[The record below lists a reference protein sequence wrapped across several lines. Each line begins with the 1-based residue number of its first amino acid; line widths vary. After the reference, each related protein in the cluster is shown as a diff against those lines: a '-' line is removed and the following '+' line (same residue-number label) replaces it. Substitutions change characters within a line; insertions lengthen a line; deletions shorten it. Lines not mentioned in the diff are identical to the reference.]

1 MRRFR
6 GVLRDLAF
14 LASSIGYGLEMVRG
28 LIGVDAAESGPRAA
42 VPQPSNLH
50 EHPLRRLGDEFLLSS
65 AVTFNQ
71 GVLSNI
77 DAVDSAL
84 IGILGAAGAFTILT
98 VDKMRELAVVPR
110 WVAIGFLAASGLVSL
125 YGYAHGFVG
134 RHPRDVPRPTIFV
147 PDFLR
152 YGSKALARATRE
164 TVHRSEEN
172 LDVRQRK
179 RVASLIAIAF
189 LIAGAV
195 VVTYAR
201 LSGVA
206 VGTP

>member
-1 MRRFR
+1 MQRFR
-6 GVLRDLAF
+6 GVLRDLAL
-14 LASSIGYGLEMVRG
+14 LASSIGYGLEQFCRVVG
-28 LIGVDAAESGPRAA
+28 IDGAVSGPAA
-42 VPQPSNLH
+42 ALSQPRDFH
-50 EHPLRRLGDEFLLSS
+50 EEAVGRLRDDFLLSS
-65 AVTFNQ
+65 AVNFNQ

-84 IGILGAAGAFTILT
+84 IGILGAAGAFTVLT
-98 VDKMRELAVVPR
+98 VDKIRELAVVPR
-110 WVAIGFLAASGLVSL
+110 WVAISFLAASGLVSL

-164 TVHRSEEN
+164 TVRRSEEN
-172 LDVRQRK
+172 LDIRQRK
-179 RVASLIAIAF
+179 RVASLIAIGF
-189 LIAGAV
+189 LIVGAIV
-195 VVTYAR
+195 VAYAR

-206 VGTP
+206 GGTP

>member
-6 GVLRDLAF
+6 GVLRDLTWF
-14 LASSIGYGLEMVRG
+14 ASSIGYGLEQFRG
-28 LIGVDAAESGPRAA
+28 LLCAGAGERAPDAVPRTSDLHEDAA
-42 VPQPSNLH
+42 
-50 EHPLRRLGDEFLLSS
+50 RRLGDDFLLSS
-65 AVTFNQ
+65 AVNFNE

-84 IGILGAAGAFTILT
+84 IGILGAAGAFTVLT
-98 VDKMRELAVVPR
+98 VDKIRELAVVPR
-110 WVAIGFLAASGLVSL
+110 WVAIGFLAASALVSL
-125 YGYAHGFVG
+125 YGYAYGFVG

-152 YGSKALARATRE
+152 YGSKALVRATRE
-164 TVHRSEEN
+164 TVRRTEEN
-172 LDVRQRK
+172 LDIRQRK

-201 LSGVA
+201 LVGVA
-206 VGTP
+206 DATP

>member
-1 MRRFR
+1 
-6 GVLRDLAF
+6 
-14 LASSIGYGLEMVRG
+14 LEQFRG
-28 LIGVDAAESGPRAA
+28 LIGIGAREGGPAAA
-42 VPQPSNLH
+42 VPPPSNVH
-50 EHPLRRLGDEFLLSS
+50 EDTMRRLGDDFLLSS
-65 AVTFNQ
+65 AVSFNQ

-77 DAVDSAL
+77 DAVDAAL
-84 IGILGAAGAFTILT
+84 IGILGAAGAFTVLT
-98 VDKMRELAVVPR
+98 VDKIRELAVVPR

-152 YGSKALARATRE
+152 YGSKALVRATRE
-164 TVHRSEEN
+164 TVRRSEEN
-172 LDVRQRK
+172 LDIRQRK

-189 LIAGAV
+189 LITGAV

-206 VGTP
+206 VSTL